1 MSQESNGHSIP
12 QERPIP
18 NVCGDEGQTEGVWA
32 DGPLVLMRR
41 NATLPARC
49 IKTNRRD
56 IVFVEETATR
66 LHVRLLGMAL
76 FGTLAAIIMPGV
88 DPALKWAFLLIV
100 IGIVGGG
107 LLLFPRFRLQL
118 PVCRAVVLRR
128 RVLLTVG
135 WTLFAIGMALE
146 GIAIMRPPEQVQTL
160 QQCLILVFIL
170 VGAGAAALFFTSYV
184 GIQVVNDEYVWLT
197 GFGREYLASLP
208 QKPPS

>member
-1 MSQESNGHSIP
+1 M
-12 QERPIP
+12 
-18 NVCGDEGQTEGVWA
+18 T
-32 DGPLVLMRR
+32 
-41 NATLPARC
+41 
-49 IKTNRRD
+49 
-56 IVFVEETATR
+56 
-66 LHVRLLGMAL
+66 L

-88 DPALKWAFLLIV
+88 DPALKWVFLSIV
-100 IGIVGGG
+100 FGIVGGG
-107 LLLFPRFRLQL
+107 QLLCPRVRLQL
-118 PVCRAVVLRR
+118 PVCRAVVRRR
-128 RVLLTVG
+128 RVLLMLG

-146 GIAIMRPPEQVQTL
+146 GIAILQPPEQVQTL